1 MQKKLKFLT
10 QEIVCVGGGVVC
22 SPKRT
27 FIHRNTKAVNNRR

>member
-10 QEIVCVGGGVVC
+10 QEIVCVGGGGR

>member
-10 QEIVCVGGGVVC
+10 QEIVCVWGGGGC

-27 FIHRNTKAVNNRR
+27 FIPRNIKAVNNRR